1 MYFSFAITFLVL
13 FNSPKFDRT
22 TALYSPTC
30 FRYFDEIVVK
40 YSREKEQLQ
49 FKLEAIKEERL
60 QSINERIDTLFD
72 QQKQLKYYVQVN
84 WQTLM
89 CLTHLLITYLE
100 CLHTEPKF
108 NKSI

>member
-1 MYFSFAITFLVL
+1 M
-13 FNSPKFDRT
+13 
-22 TALYSPTC
+22 
-30 FRYFDEIVVK
+30 VK

-84 WQTLM
+84 CANFNVSYPFTN
-89 CLTHLLITYLE
+89 YLFRMFA
-100 CLHTEPKF
+100 H
-108 NKSI
+108 